1 MATESGIR
9 VRFEKVSAFS
19 NRAQRGDVMNRR
31 YIRWFFVLLVIVA
44 AGVVVWYFARP
55 DPVQVVVKPVDRGMV
70 ERTVANTRAGTVKA
84 CRRAKLSPSIGGQI
98 AKLPIREG
106 DTVKTGD
113 LLIEIWNQDLAA
125 EVTLAVS
132 EAEAARARANAA
144 CLNADVAQRDANRIV
159 NLYKTGATSEERA
172 DKAVTE
178 AKALKADCKA
188 AKASALMSKA
198 RVGVA
203 EATLART
210 RLIAPFNGVVAE
222 INGELSEYVTP
233 SPIGIATPP
242 VVDLIDNTCFY
253 VTAPIDEVD
262 VPNIEPG
269 MTARV
274 SLDAFGDRHF
284 EGNVRRIA
292 PYVLDRE
299 KQARTVDVEV
309 EFTTPDDIREMLAGY
324 SADVEII
331 LDVRKNTLRIP
342 TEAVLEGNRVFVYL
356 PDKKLIRERT
366 FKSGIS
372 NWYYTEVISGLDPD
386 QQVVVNVDRSGIKDG
401 AKVVISQEAP

>member
-1 MATESGIR
+1 MS
-9 VRFEKVSAFS
+9 
-19 NRAQRGDVMNRR
+19 RR
-31 YIRWFFVLLVIVA
+31 YIRWFIPVLIIASA
-44 AGVVVWYFARP
+44 AVTVWYLTRP
-55 DPVQVVVKPVDRGMV
+55 DPVQVVVKFVDLGIV

-98 AKLPIREG
+98 AKLPVREG
-106 DTVKTGD
+106 DTVKSGD
-113 LLIEIWNQDLAA
+113 LLLEIWNQDLAA
-125 EVTLAVS
+125 EVRLVVS
-132 EAEAARARANAA
+132 EAEAARARARAA
-144 CLNADVAQRDANRIV
+144 CLNADVAQREANRIV
-159 NLYKTGATSEERA
+159 NLRKTGATSEEKA

-178 AKALKADCKA
+178 AKALRADCEA
-188 AKASALMSKA
+188 AKASALMSEA
-198 RVGVA
+198 RIGVA
-203 EATLART
+203 KATLDRT

-233 SPIGIATPP
+233 SPLGIATPP

-269 MTARV
+269 MNSRV
-274 SLDAFGDRHF
+274 SLDAFGDRRF
-284 EGNVRRIA
+284 AGKVRRIA

-309 EFTTPDDIREMLAGY
+309 KFNIPSDIRQMLAGY

-331 LDVRKNTLRIP
+331 LDVRENTLRIP
-342 TEAVLEGNRVFVYL
+342 TEAVLEGNRVLVYL
-356 PDKKLIRERT
+356 PDTKVIKERT

-372 NWYYTEVISGLDPD
+372 NWYYTEVISGLKPD
-386 QQVVVNVDRSGIKDG
+386 ELVVVNLDRVGMKDG
-401 AKVVISQEAP
+401 AKAVLSEGGQ